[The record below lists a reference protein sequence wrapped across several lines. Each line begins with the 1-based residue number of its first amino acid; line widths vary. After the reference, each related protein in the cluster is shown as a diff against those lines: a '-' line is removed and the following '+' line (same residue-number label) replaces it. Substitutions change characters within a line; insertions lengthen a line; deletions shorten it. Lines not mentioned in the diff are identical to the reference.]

1 MMKTID
7 RYILR
12 AFAVNYLILL
22 VVLTLLINT
31 LDLILN
37 QDEFIKAGRVFAE
50 RWGWSVFAAT
60 AWAVWDFYWPQVFF
74 YFIYLSGLLG
84 AAAVGFTLA
93 QLQRNREL
101 VAMVAGGIS
110 LHRAALPMLLA
121 GAICSALLVIDQEW
135 VIASP
140 PMQRKL
146 SRSHPDM
153 IRGYLK
159 SFPVEFVPDGQG
171 ALFCARK
178 FDNRV
183 DAMKEVTILRRNAEG
198 INTERISADEAEWDE
213 TNRGWRLL
221 NGTLIVERDP
231 DRPLAQQRVPI
242 AFLPSD
248 LDPTTLRLR
257 QFAKVRQLLSINQLR
272 ALMEKE
278 RMVNVAEL
286 RRMVYSRFSFPVM
299 NLLIMAMTLPFFLKR
314 TPGNLV
320 RQSIPALGVC
330 LGAWGG
336 GFIMLQIGPDNL
348 HPALIA
354 WLPVLLYLPVA
365 FYLMDKLET

>member
-1 MMKTID
+1 MKTLD
-7 RYILR
+7 RYILHS
-12 AFAVNYLILL
+12 FAINYLILL

-37 QDEFIKAGRVFAE
+37 QDEFVKAGRVYAE

-60 AWAVWDFYWPQVFF
+60 LWAVWDFYWPQVFF

-110 LHRAALPMLLA
+110 LHRVAMPMLLA
-121 GAICSALLVIDQEW
+121 GALCSALLVIDQEF
-135 VIASP
+135 VIAHP
-140 PMQRKL
+140 AMQRKL
-146 SRSHPDM
+146 NRSHPDM
-153 IRGYLK
+153 VRGYLK
-159 SFPVEFVPDGQG
+159 SFPVEFVPDGRG

-183 DAMKEVTILRRNAEG
+183 DTMKEVTILRRNAEG
-198 INTERISADEAEWDE
+198 INTERISADEAEWDK

-221 NGTLIVERDP
+221 NGILIVESDP
-231 DRPLAQQRVPI
+231 DHPQVRQRAPI
-242 AFLPSD
+242 EFLPSD

-257 QFAKVRQLLSINQLR
+257 QFAKVRQLLSVGQLR
-272 ALMEKE
+272 ALIDKP
-278 RMVNVAEL
+278 RMIDAAEL
-286 RRMVYSRFSFPVM
+286 RRMVHSRFSFPVM
-299 NLLIMAMTLPFFLKR
+299 NLLIMALTMPFFLQR
-314 TPGNLV
+314 IPGNLM
-320 RQSIPALGVC
+320 RQSVRAAPIC
-330 LGAWGG
+330 LGAWAG
-336 GFIMLQIGPDNL
+336 GFIMLQIGPQTL

-354 WLPVLLYLPVA
+354 WLPVLLYLPMA
-365 FYLMDKLET
+365 FYLMDRLET